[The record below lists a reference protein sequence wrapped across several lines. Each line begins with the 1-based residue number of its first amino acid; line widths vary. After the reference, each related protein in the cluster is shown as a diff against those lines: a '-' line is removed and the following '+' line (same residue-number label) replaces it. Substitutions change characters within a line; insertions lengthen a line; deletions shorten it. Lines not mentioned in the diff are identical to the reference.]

1 MKRCPTCEKTFDDN
15 LRFCQA
21 DGTPLLDAEEE
32 LDPYKTMVAK
42 PGEIAAA
49 LGASKPPAEAASEDS
64 VLELPDEPDP
74 NKTQFVSEKELR
86 DEMAAA
92 DKPVVDLPSDP
103 PKFSEPE
110 PPSAPRIGGPPP
122 SPFDQ
127 PQSASSG
134 APDKFSQTSPPI
146 PSPFGGG
153 SGEKKEEPAMP
164 KFEAPEPP
172 KFDEPAKD
180 EPAMPQFSSPEPQE
194 PKFDP
199 FEPQAPTA
207 PPAMMQQ
214 QERPSMSPPPPMGGP
229 VGQMGGSSAAP
240 AAGGQNK
247 TLALVSLIAGILSL
261 CCWIS
266 PLTGLVAVITGFMGM
281 KKANNDPANYGGKGM
296 AIAGLILGALFFLL
310 GIAYWIFILFFNG
323 LAMLQNMQ
331 NM

>member
-49 LGASKPPAEAASEDS
+49 LGASKPPAGAASEDS

-247 TLALVSLIAGILSL
+247 TLALISLIVGVLSML
-261 CCWIS
+261 CCAWFV
-266 PLTGLVAVITGFMGM
+266 PGLVAVVLGFMAKSKADSNPGEYGGRGLALGGIITG
-281 KKANNDPANYGGKGM
+281 
-296 AIAGLILGALFFLL
+296 AISLVLGVIVVILYFFT
-310 GIAYWIFILFFNG
+310 GILSNVGNF
-323 LAMLQNMQ
+323 
-331 NM
+331 

>member
-49 LGASKPPAEAASEDS
+49 LGASKPPADLAKDDS

-103 PKFSEPE
+103 PKFREPE

-127 PQSASSG
+127 PRQSSQGSS
-134 APDKFSQTSPPI
+134 PDKFTQTSPPI

-153 SGEKKEEPAMP
+153 MGEKKDEPSM
-164 KFEAPEPP
+164 P
-172 KFDEPAKD
+172 KFDEPVKD
-180 EPAMPQFSSPEPQE
+180 EPAIPQFSSSEAEE

-199 FEPQAPTA
+199 FEPQAATA

-214 QERPSMSPPPPMGGP
+214 QERPSMAPPLPMGGP
-229 VGQMGGSSAAP
+229 VGQMGGGAGAP
-240 AAGGQNK
+240 GAGGQNK
-247 TLALVSLIAGILSL
+247 TLALVSLISGILSL

-266 PLTGLVAVITGFMGM
+266 PLTGIVAVITGFMGM
-281 KKANNDPANYGGKGM
+281 KKANNDPAHYGGKGM